1 MDKKIDAA
9 PKRTARKR
17 TAAKEA
23 VPAAAAIELFLPA
36 ARHVADYQVDLE
48 SEGAEPT
55 RDFEKVLAKE
65 PSETHIA
72 FQKWVKK
79 HVGVDIDLR
88 TVQILIS
95 TYHEF
100 QQSPE
105 RKAHMKEVRRNAAI
119 KKAAQLARKQATAK

>member
-1 MDKKIDAA
+1 MNKKIDAA

-23 VPAAAAIELFLPA
+23 VPAVAAIELFLPA
-36 ARHVADYQVDLE
+36 NRHVADYSVDLTN
-48 SEGAEPT
+48 EGEEPT
-55 RDFEKVLAKE
+55 RDYGKVLAKQ

-72 FQKWVKK
+72 FQEWVKK
-79 HVGVDIDLR
+79 HVGVDVDVR

-100 QQSPE
+100 QNSPE
-105 RKAHMKEVRRNAAI
+105 RKAHMKKVGEAAAM